1 MAGGLGVRLA
11 GPASYFG
18 KPVEKPWIGEELG
31 EAQPRDIFRANRL
44 MLGGSALCL
53 LLLSGV
59 RIAIMLTF
67 GRELGWT

>member
-31 EAQPRDIFRANRL
+31 EAQPRDILRANRL